1 MKSRLAACALMV
13 LASGCGSDPEPAGDA
28 LDASVPT
35 DIAPAVPAAKVS
47 GDFGDWDEFPATPAA
62 EPAIPYN
69 PGFRVPEPAAPPD
82 FDAVI
87 GRYASE
93 CPGGATSDS
102 CRELRR
108 QVEGV
113 FLDALVALRGAD
125 QEVDRQWYRI
135 AAAAETP
142 QLACIGLRELILSP
156 GRTAADEAL
165 ILAALDSPWRSVRS
179 AVIAWGSKVPGMEA
193 IRPRAVVEGGLTPGG
208 CIDGGRDPQP
218 GPKWAGGYPGA
229 RYRPFASSTT
239 RRWFTT
245 PDSLEQVMAF
255 FERAGKPARTAEELA
270 GDANARFIDEATRIS
285 ESPDA
290 DDEAQ
295 LMQLMQQLTG
305 QSQTDWSAA
314 FRDVQGAGEI
324 RYVMLAERQA
334 IAIFRDD
341 VLNATSIV
349 APRPAAAP
357 DLTPDMEKL
366 ELEELSRRVFRY

>member
-47 GDFGDWDEFPATPAA
+47 GDFGDWDEPTATPAT

-82 FDAVI
+82 PDAVI

-102 CRELRR
+102 CRELRV

-125 QEVDRQWYRI
+125 QEIDRQWYRI

-165 ILAALDSPWRSVRS
+165 IVAALDSPWRSVRG
-179 AVIAWGSKVPGMEA
+179 AVLAWGAKVPGVDA
-193 IRPRAVVEGGLTPGG
+193 IRQREVYGLASRE
-208 CIDGGRDPQP
+208 CIDGGRDPEP

-229 RYRPFASSTT
+229 RYRPFASSAT

-245 PDSLEQVMAF
+245 PDSLEQVLDF
-255 FERAGKPARTAEELA
+255 FERAGKPARTADELA
-270 GDANARFIDEATRIS
+270 ADANARFIAEATRIS

-290 DDEAQ
+290 DNEAQ
-295 LMQLMQQLTG
+295 LARLMQHLTG
-305 QSQTDWSAA
+305 QSQTNWSAA

-334 IAIFRDD
+334 IAVFRDE

-357 DLTPDMEKL
+357 DLAPDMEQA
-366 ELEELSRRVFRY
+366 ELENLSRLVFRY

>member
-113 FLDALVALRGAD
+113 FLDALVAVGPRIKGIRRIIQFEPDMDFCLRPDFVRGVQILAEYGLTFDLCIDHRHVANSIELVRRCPGTTFILDHIGKPDIKNRRLDPWRAEIETLASFPNVWCKMSGLVTEAD
-125 QEVDRQWYRI
+125 HQHWTKEDLKPYIEHV
-135 AAAAETP
+135 
-142 QLACIGLRELILSP
+142 LACFGFE
-156 GRTAADEAL
+156 RTAFGGDWPVAYQAARYEQWLDAL
-165 ILAALDSPWRSVRS
+165 LWALDGC
-179 AVIAWGSKVPGMEA
+179 AEA
-193 IRPRAVVEGGLTPGG
+193 NLRKLF
-208 CIDGGRDPQP
+208 RDN
-218 GPKWAGGYPGA
+218 
-229 RYRPFASSTT
+229 
-239 RRWFTT
+239 
-245 PDSLEQVMAF
+245 
-255 FERAGKPARTAEELA
+255 ARTFYRL
-270 GDANARFIDEATRIS
+270 G
-285 ESPDA
+285 
-290 DDEAQ
+290 
-295 LMQLMQQLTG
+295 
-305 QSQTDWSAA
+305 
-314 FRDVQGAGEI
+314 
-324 RYVMLAERQA
+324 
-334 IAIFRDD
+334 
-341 VLNATSIV
+341 
-349 APRPAAAP
+349 
-357 DLTPDMEKL
+357 
-366 ELEELSRRVFRY
+366 